1 MDVEGTY
8 MDPKFLLELK
18 RTSEVGLWVWDDWR
32 IAMMYSD
39 ELFRNAVGL
48 TP

>member
-18 RTSEVGLWVWDDWR
+18 RTSEVGVWDDWR